1 MKRFPVFIA
10 TVMMVSAMQAADK
23 LDLKAITSGE
33 FAASYVTGINPID
46 GTDLYASISNDGKQV
61 ISYSFKTGKQMSIL
75 FDVNAVKAP
84 FEQIEGYVI
93 SPDGKKLL
101 IMTHREAI
109 YRRSF
114 KAEYFVYDIAKKS
127 LKKLS
132 QGVNQQVATWSPD
145 SRHIAFVKDNNLF
158 VTDGDKET
166 QITRDGK
173 FNEVINGIPDW
184 VYEEEFSFNRAFA
197 WNADGTAIGWIRFDE
212 SHVKTYSLQMFEGSH
227 PTHSEY
233 HDYPGEYSYKYPK
246 AGQDN
251 SKVSL
256 WSYDMKNGKTVA
268 LDVPVDSDGYY
279 PRIKTS
285 PDANS
290 LIVYTMNRHQ
300 DDMRLYAVNPFTG
313 KSRMLI
319 KESVPKFV
327 KEEVIENSIVGK
339 KNILLPSDRDG
350 FMHLY
355 LYDMNGKLLR
365 QVEKG
370 NYDVTSIYGMD
381 EKTGD
386 VYFQA
391 AKLNA
396 HDRQVYVAHKN
407 GKVERLTDAA
417 GSNSA
422 NFSGDYRYFVNT
434 WSSYSHPY
442 VFTVRSNKGK
452 LIKTLEDNKQLL
464 EKTRKYNWGKR
475 ETFSFTTSEGVKLD
489 GWMVKPVDF
498 DASKKYPV
506 ILFQYSGPGNQQ
518 VLDSWSTGS
527 MGNGGAF
534 DYYLAQEGFIIACV
548 DGRGTGGRG
557 AEFEKSTY
565 LRLGDLESKDQVE
578 TALYMG
584 SLPYVDKDNI
594 GIWGWSYGGFNTL
607 MSMSYLRLGDLESK
621 DQVETALYMGSL
633 PYVDKDNIG
642 IWGWSYGGFNTLM
655 SMSEGRP
662 VFKAGVA
669 VAPPTCYRFYDSV
682 YTERYMRTPKENE
695 EGYKVN
701 PIERVKQQHGAL
713 LICHGLAD
721 DNVHPQNTFEYAEAL
736 VQADKDFKTLWYTNR
751 NHGISGGNT
760 RNHLLRQIANWFK
773 QNLK

>member
-1 MKRFPVFIA
+1 
-10 TVMMVSAMQAADK
+10 MMVSAMQAAEK

-33 FAASYVTGINPID
+33 FSASYVTGINPIE

-61 ISYSFKTGKQMSIL
+61 VSYSFKTGKQVAVL
-75 FDVNAVKAP
+75 FDVEAAKAP
-84 FEQIEGYVI
+84 MKSVEGYVM
-93 SPDGKKLL
+93 SPDGKKMLVFNKSK
-101 IMTHREAI
+101 AV

-114 KAEYFVYDIAKKS
+114 KAEYFIYDIARKTI
-127 LKKLS
+127 KKLS
-132 QGVNQQVATWSPD
+132 EGENQQVATWSPD
-145 SRHIAFVKDNNLF
+145 SRHIAFVKDNNIF
-158 VTDGDKET
+158 VTDGEKEVQVT
-166 QITRDGK
+166 KDGK

-184 VYEEEFSFNRAFA
+184 VYEEEFAFNRAFA
-197 WNADGTAIGWIRFDE
+197 WNADGTSLGWIRFDE
-212 SHVKTYSLQMFEGSH
+212 SHVKTYSLQLFEGAK
-227 PTHSEY
+227 PTRSEF

-256 WSYDMKNGKTVA
+256 WSYDMKTGKTLA
-268 LDVPVDSDGYY
+268 LDVPVDADGYY
-279 PRIKTS
+279 PRIKTT

-300 DDMRLYAVNPFTG
+300 DDMRLYSVNPFTG
-313 KSRMLI
+313 KSKQI
-319 KESVPKFV
+319 IQESVPKFI
-327 KEEVIENSIVGK
+327 KEEVMENSIVGK

-422 NFSGDYRYFVNT
+422 YFSGDYRYFVNT

-607 MSMSYLRLGDLESK
+607 MSMS
-621 DQVETALYMGSL
+621 
-633 PYVDKDNIG
+633 
-642 IWGWSYGGFNTLM
+642 
-655 SMSEGRP
+655 EGRP